1 MDNNYYNNSNNNN
14 TNSNSN
20 YNNNN
25 NNNSNNSNNNSSNQ
39 YSDSFYSYNNQQNHG
54 NQNNTQ
60 NDSTASQAGGY
71 GSTQSSIYGGQNNS
85 HGSGY
90 GTTQNNSQS
99 ANYGSAQNY
108 NQSAGYGSTWNNSQ
122 SYGYGNQ
129 NGNYGTYGSNP
140 KPEKK
145 KKERKPGGF
154 GKQLAKCAALALV
167 FGLVA
172 GGVMTGVNYA
182 SGKVLGTTNAG
193 NVQASLTTGDDST
206 VQPTAISSSY
216 VATDV
221 SDIVDEVMP
230 SIVAITNVS
239 QTEYQSFWGQSKTYE
254 STSCG
259 SGIIV
264 SQDKEYLYVATN
276 NHVVEGANSLT
287 VTFANDDTVS
297 AEIKGTDPSTDLAVV
312 KVALSSIKDDTMSA
326 IKVATLGSSD
336 TLKVGESCIAIGNAL
351 GYGQSVTTGVIS
363 ALNREVS
370 VSDSSSSTNYTA
382 ELVQTDAAIN
392 PGNSGGVLINMDGQ
406 VVGINNAKLE
416 DTSVEGM
423 GYAIP
428 ITTAKTILTDLMNA
442 GSVSTKD
449 AAFLGVVGRDINESY
464 SSALGIPSGIYV
476 SQVVS
481 GSPAE
486 KAGISAGDVI
496 VKFEGNNVSTMS
508 GLKEKLAIKKAN
520 TKVKITFKR
529 ANQSGT
535 YEEKTV
541 TVTLGKKSDF
551 KNVTTDNSSDS
562 SESDDSSNNGNS
574 NGNSNNGNNNG
585 NSGNSNGNSGN
596 GGYGYDNGNGG
607 NSSDGYMNPYD
618 YFFGNNY

>member
-1 MDNNYYNNSNNNN
+1 MDNNYYNNNN
-14 TNSNSN
+14 
-20 YNNNN
+20 
-25 NNNSNNSNNNSSNQ
+25 NNNSSNQ

-60 NDSTASQAGGY
+60 NDSTAFQAGGY

-99 ANYGSAQNY
+99 TNYGSTQNY
-108 NQSAGYGSTWNNSQ
+108 NQSAGYESIRNNSQSTGYGTNPNNSQSAGYGSTRNNSQ

-129 NGNYGTYGSNP
+129 NGNYGTYGSNTGYQSNGANGTAYGSNP

-145 KKERKPGGF
+145 KRERKPGGF

-312 KVALSSIKDDTMSA
+312 KVALSSIKDDTMSE

-382 ELVQTDAAIN
+382 ELIQTDAAIN
-392 PGNSGGVLINMDGQ
+392 PGNSGGALLNTAGEVI
-406 VVGINNAKLE
+406 GINSVKYS
-416 DTSVEGM
+416 DTSVEGI

-428 ITTAKTILTDLMNA
+428 MDTAKPIIEELI
-442 GSVSTKD
+442 TKEKVD
-449 AAFLGVVGRDINESY
+449 ESN
-464 SSALGIPSGIYV
+464 SAYLGIVGVDVTSDVAKTYNMPTGVYV
-476 SQVVS
+476 AQVME
-481 GSPAE
+481 GAAAE
-486 KAGISAGDVI
+486 QAGIQKGDIITKFDGKDVTSMEELSYNMQYYAAGTTVDVVI
-496 VKFEGNNVSTMS
+496 ERSSNG
-508 GLKEKLAIKKAN
+508 
-520 TKVKITFKR
+520 
-529 ANQSGT
+529 Q
-535 YEEKTV
+535 YEEQTIS
-541 TVTLGKKSDF
+541 VTLGKK
-551 KNVTTDNSSDS
+551 N
-562 SESDDSSNNGNS
+562 
-574 NGNSNNGNNNG
+574 
-585 NSGNSNGNSGN
+585 
-596 GGYGYDNGNGG
+596 
-607 NSSDGYMNPYD
+607 
-618 YFFGNNY
+618 

>member
-25 NNNSNNSNNNSSNQ
+25 SNNNSSNQ
-39 YSDSFYSYNNQQNHG
+39 SSDSFYSYNNQQNHG

-60 NDSTASQAGGY
+60 NGSTASQAGGY

-108 NQSAGYGSTWNNSQ
+108 NQSADYGNTQNNSQSTGYGTNPNNSQSAGYGSTRNNSQ

-129 NGNYGTYGSNP
+129 NGNYGTYGSNTGYQSNGANGTAYGSNP

-145 KKERKPGGF
+145 KRERKPGGF

-182 SGKVLGTTNAG
+182 SGKIFGTTNAS

-264 SQDKEYLYVATN
+264 SQDNEYLYVATN

-312 KVALSSIKDDTMSA
+312 KVALSSIKDDTMSE

-382 ELVQTDAAIN
+382 ELIQTDAAIN
-392 PGNSGGVLINMDGQ
+392 PGNSGGALLNTAGEVI
-406 VVGINNAKLE
+406 GINSVKYS
-416 DTSVEGM
+416 DTSVEGI

-428 ITTAKTILTDLMNA
+428 MDTAKPIIEELI
-442 GSVSTKD
+442 TKEKVD
-449 AAFLGVVGRDINESY
+449 ESN
-464 SSALGIPSGIYV
+464 SAYLGIAGVDVTSDVAKTYNMPTGVYV
-476 SQVVS
+476 AQVME
-481 GSPAE
+481 GAAAE
-486 KAGISAGDVI
+486 QAGIQKGDIITKFDGKDVTSMEELSSNMQYYVAGTTVDVVI
-496 VKFEGNNVSTMS
+496 ERSSNG
-508 GLKEKLAIKKAN
+508 
-520 TKVKITFKR
+520 
-529 ANQSGT
+529 Q
-535 YEEKTV
+535 YEEQTIS
-541 TVTLGKKSDF
+541 VTLGKK
-551 KNVTTDNSSDS
+551 N
-562 SESDDSSNNGNS
+562 
-574 NGNSNNGNNNG
+574 
-585 NSGNSNGNSGN
+585 
-596 GGYGYDNGNGG
+596 
-607 NSSDGYMNPYD
+607 
-618 YFFGNNY
+618 

>member
-1 MDNNYYNNSNNNN
+1 MDNNYYNNSNNSNN
-14 TNSNSN
+14 NNSNSN
-20 YNNNN
+20 YN
-25 NNNSNNSNNNSSNQ
+25 SNTDNNNSSNQ
-39 YSDSFYSYNNQQNHG
+39 SSDSFYSYNNQQNHG

-85 HGSGY
+85 YGSGY

-99 ANYGSAQNY
+99 ANYGSTQNY
-108 NQSAGYGSTWNNSQ
+108 SQSAGYGSTRNNSQSTGYGTNPNNSQSAGYGSTRNNSQ

-129 NGNYGTYGSNP
+129 NGNYGTYGSNTGYQSNGTNGNAYGSNP

-182 SGKVLGTTNAG
+182 SGKIFATTNAS

-382 ELVQTDAAIN
+382 ELIQTDAAIN
-392 PGNSGGVLINMDGQ
+392 PGNSGGALLNTAGEVI
-406 VVGINNAKLE
+406 GINSVKYS
-416 DTSVEGM
+416 DTSVEGI

-428 ITTAKTILTDLMNA
+428 MDTAKPIIEELI
-442 GSVSTKD
+442 TKEKVD
-449 AAFLGVVGRDINESY
+449 ESN
-464 SSALGIPSGIYV
+464 SAYLGIAGVDVTSDVAKTYNMPTGVYV
-476 SQVVS
+476 AQVME
-481 GSPAE
+481 GAAAE
-486 KAGISAGDVI
+486 QAGIQKGDIITKFDGKDVTSMEELSSNMQYYAAGTTVDVVI
-496 VKFEGNNVSTMS
+496 ERSSNG
-508 GLKEKLAIKKAN
+508 
-520 TKVKITFKR
+520 
-529 ANQSGT
+529 Q
-535 YEEKTV
+535 YEEQTIS
-541 TVTLGKKSDF
+541 VTLGKK
-551 KNVTTDNSSDS
+551 N
-562 SESDDSSNNGNS
+562 
-574 NGNSNNGNNNG
+574 
-585 NSGNSNGNSGN
+585 
-596 GGYGYDNGNGG
+596 
-607 NSSDGYMNPYD
+607 
-618 YFFGNNY
+618 

>member
-1 MDNNYYNNSNNNN
+1 MDNNY
-14 TNSNSN
+14 

-25 NNNSNNSNNNSSNQ
+25 NNNSSNQ
-39 YSDSFYSYNNQQNHG
+39 SSDSFYSYNHQQTNG
-54 NQNNTQ
+54 NQNNAQ
-60 NDSTASQAGGY
+60 NDSTVSQAGGY
-71 GSTQSSIYGGQNNS
+71 GSTQSSIYGSQSNS

-99 ANYGSAQNY
+99 TNYGSTQNY
-108 NQSAGYGSTWNNSQ
+108 NQSAGYESIRNNSQSTGYGTNPNNSQSAGYGSTRNNSQ

-129 NGNYGTYGSNP
+129 NGNYGTYGNNTGYQSNGTNGNAYGSNP

-182 SGKVLGTTNAG
+182 SGKIFGTTNAS

-382 ELVQTDAAIN
+382 ELIQTDAAIN
-392 PGNSGGVLINMDGQ
+392 PGNSGGALLNTAGEVI
-406 VVGINNAKLE
+406 GINSVKYS
-416 DTSVEGM
+416 DTSVEGI

-428 ITTAKTILTDLMNA
+428 MDTAKPIIEELI
-442 GSVSTKD
+442 TKEKVD
-449 AAFLGVVGRDINESY
+449 ESN
-464 SSALGIPSGIYV
+464 SAYLGIAGVDVTSDVAKTYNMPTGVYV
-476 SQVVS
+476 AQVME
-481 GSPAE
+481 GAAAE
-486 KAGISAGDVI
+486 QAGIQKGDIITKFDGKDVTSMEELSSNMQYYAAGTTVDVVI
-496 VKFEGNNVSTMS
+496 ERSSNG
-508 GLKEKLAIKKAN
+508 
-520 TKVKITFKR
+520 
-529 ANQSGT
+529 Q
-535 YEEKTV
+535 YEEQTIS
-541 TVTLGKKSDF
+541 VTLGKK
-551 KNVTTDNSSDS
+551 N
-562 SESDDSSNNGNS
+562 
-574 NGNSNNGNNNG
+574 
-585 NSGNSNGNSGN
+585 
-596 GGYGYDNGNGG
+596 
-607 NSSDGYMNPYD
+607 
-618 YFFGNNY
+618 

>member
-1 MDNNYYNNSNNNN
+1 MDNNYYNNN
-14 TNSNSN
+14 
-20 YNNNN
+20 NNNN
-25 NNNSNNSNNNSSNQ
+25 NNNSSNQ
-39 YSDSFYSYNNQQNHG
+39 SSDSFYSYNNQQNHG

-182 SGKVLGTTNAG
+182 SGKIFGTTNAS

-264 SQDKEYLYVATN
+264 SQDNEYLYVATN

-312 KVALSSIKDDTMSA
+312 KVALSSIKDDTMSE

-382 ELVQTDAAIN
+382 ELIQTDAAIN
-392 PGNSGGVLINMDGQ
+392 PGNSGGALLNTAGEVI
-406 VVGINNAKLE
+406 GINSVKYS
-416 DTSVEGM
+416 DTSVEGI

-428 ITTAKTILTDLMNA
+428 MDTAKPIIEELI
-442 GSVSTKD
+442 TKEKVD
-449 AAFLGVVGRDINESY
+449 ESN
-464 SSALGIPSGIYV
+464 SAYLGITGVDVTSDVAKTYNMPTGVYV
-476 SQVVS
+476 AQVME
-481 GSPAE
+481 GAAAE
-486 KAGISAGDVI
+486 QAGIQKGDI
-496 VKFEGNNVSTMS
+496 ITKFDGKDVTSM
-508 GLKEKLAIKKAN
+508 EKLSYNMQYYAA
-520 TKVKITFKR
+520 
-529 ANQSGT
+529 GT
-535 YEEKTV
+535 TVDVVIERSSNGQYEEQTIS
-541 TVTLGKKSDF
+541 VTLGKK
-551 KNVTTDNSSDS
+551 N
-562 SESDDSSNNGNS
+562 
-574 NGNSNNGNNNG
+574 
-585 NSGNSNGNSGN
+585 
-596 GGYGYDNGNGG
+596 
-607 NSSDGYMNPYD
+607 
-618 YFFGNNY
+618 

>member
-1 MDNNYYNNSNNNN
+1 MDNNYYNN
-14 TNSNSN
+14 
-20 YNNNN
+20 
-25 NNNSNNSNNNSSNQ
+25 NNSSNQ
-39 YSDSFYSYNNQQNHG
+39 SSDSFYSYNNQQTNG
-54 NQNNTQ
+54 NQNNAQ
-60 NDSTASQAGGY
+60 NDSTGSKAGGY
-71 GSTQSSIYGGQNNS
+71 GSTQSSIYGSQSNS

-99 ANYGSAQNY
+99 TGYGNAQSNNQSTGYGNAQSNNQSTGYGNAQSNNQSTGYGSTQSNNQSYGYGSTQNKQ
-108 NQSAGYGSTWNNSQ
+108 QSAGYENTKSNHQNTGYGTTQNNQQST
-122 SYGYGNQ
+122 GYGNQ
-129 NGNYGTYGSNP
+129 NGNYGTYGSNTSYQSYAYGSNP

-382 ELVQTDAAIN
+382 ELIQTDAAIN
-392 PGNSGGVLINMDGQ
+392 PGNSGGALLNTAGEVI
-406 VVGINNAKLE
+406 GINSVKYS
-416 DTSVEGM
+416 DTSVEGI

-428 ITTAKTILTDLMNA
+428 MDTAKPIIEELI
-442 GSVSTKD
+442 TKEKVD
-449 AAFLGVVGRDINESY
+449 ESN
-464 SSALGIPSGIYV
+464 SAYLGIVGVDVTSDVAKTYNMPTGVYV
-476 SQVVS
+476 AQVME
-481 GSPAE
+481 GAAAE
-486 KAGISAGDVI
+486 QAGIQKGDIITKFDGKDVTSMEELSSNMQYYAAGTTVDVVI
-496 VKFEGNNVSTMS
+496 ERSSNG
-508 GLKEKLAIKKAN
+508 
-520 TKVKITFKR
+520 
-529 ANQSGT
+529 Q
-535 YEEKTV
+535 YEEQTIS
-541 TVTLGKKSDF
+541 VTLGKK
-551 KNVTTDNSSDS
+551 N
-562 SESDDSSNNGNS
+562 
-574 NGNSNNGNNNG
+574 
-585 NSGNSNGNSGN
+585 
-596 GGYGYDNGNGG
+596 
-607 NSSDGYMNPYD
+607 
-618 YFFGNNY
+618 

>member
-1 MDNNYYNNSNNNN
+1 MDNNY
-14 TNSNSN
+14 

-25 NNNSNNSNNNSSNQ
+25 NNNSSNQ
-39 YSDSFYSYNNQQNHG
+39 SSDSFYSYNHQQNNG
-54 NQNNTQ
+54 NQNNAQ
-60 NDSTASQAGGY
+60 NDSTGSQAGGY

-99 ANYGSAQNY
+99 TNYGSTQNY
-108 NQSAGYGSTWNNSQ
+108 NQSAGYESIRNNSQSTGYGTNPNNSQSAGYGSTRNNSQ

-129 NGNYGTYGSNP
+129 NGSYGTYGSNTGYQSNGANGTAYGSNP

-193 NVQASLTTGDDST
+193 NVQASLTAGDDST

-382 ELVQTDAAIN
+382 ELIQTDAAIN
-392 PGNSGGVLINMDGQ
+392 PGNSGGALLNTAGEVI
-406 VVGINNAKLE
+406 GINSVKYS
-416 DTSVEGM
+416 DTSVEGI

-428 ITTAKTILTDLMNA
+428 MDTAKPIIEELI
-442 GSVSTKD
+442 TKEKVD
-449 AAFLGVVGRDINESY
+449 ESN
-464 SSALGIPSGIYV
+464 SAYLGIVGVDVTSDVAKTYNMPTGVYV
-476 SQVVS
+476 AQVME
-481 GSPAE
+481 GAAAE
-486 KAGISAGDVI
+486 QAGIQKGDIITKFDGKDVTSMEELSSNMQYYAAGTTVDVVI
-496 VKFEGNNVSTMS
+496 ERSSNG
-508 GLKEKLAIKKAN
+508 
-520 TKVKITFKR
+520 
-529 ANQSGT
+529 Q
-535 YEEKTV
+535 YEEQTIS
-541 TVTLGKKSDF
+541 VTLGKK
-551 KNVTTDNSSDS
+551 N
-562 SESDDSSNNGNS
+562 
-574 NGNSNNGNNNG
+574 
-585 NSGNSNGNSGN
+585 
-596 GGYGYDNGNGG
+596 
-607 NSSDGYMNPYD
+607 
-618 YFFGNNY
+618 

>member
-1 MDNNYYNNSNNNN
+1 MDNNYYNNN
-14 TNSNSN
+14 
-20 YNNNN
+20 
-25 NNNSNNSNNNSSNQ
+25 NNNSSNQ
-39 YSDSFYSYNNQQNHG
+39 SSDSFYSYNHQQNNG

-60 NDSTASQAGGY
+60 NDSTTSQAGGY
-71 GSTQSSIYGGQNNS
+71 GSTQSSIYGSSQNNNQS
-85 HGSGY
+85 YGYGSTQNKQQSARF
-90 GTTQNNSQS
+90 GTTQNNQQS
-99 ANYGSAQNY
+99 
-108 NQSAGYGSTWNNSQ
+108 T
-122 SYGYGNQ
+122 GYGNQ
-129 NGNYGTYGSNP
+129 NGNYGTYGSNTSYQSYGTNGNTYDSTHKYGAGAYQSNAYGSNS

-182 SGKVLGTTNAG
+182 SGKILGTTNAG

-264 SQDKEYLYVATN
+264 SQDNEYLYVATN
-276 NHVVEGANSLT
+276 NHVVDGANSLT

-336 TLKVGESCIAIGNAL
+336 SLKVGESCIAIGNAL

-370 VSDSSSSTNYTA
+370 VSDSSSNTNYTA
-382 ELVQTDAAIN
+382 ELIQTDAAIN
-392 PGNSGGVLINMDGQ
+392 PGNSGGALLNAAGEVI
-406 VVGINNAKLE
+406 GINSVKYS
-416 DTSVEGM
+416 DTSVEGI

-428 ITTAKTILTDLMNA
+428 MDTAKPIIEELITKEKVDESNSAYLGIAGVDVTSDVAKTYNMPTGVYVAQVIEGAAAEQAGIQKGDIITKFDGKDVVSMEELSSNLQYYAA
-442 GSVSTKD
+442 GSTVD
-449 AAFLGVVGRDINESY
+449 VVIER
-464 SSALGIPSGIYV
+464 SSNG
-476 SQVVS
+476 Q
-481 GSPAE
+481 
-486 KAGISAGDVI
+486 
-496 VKFEGNNVSTMS
+496 
-508 GLKEKLAIKKAN
+508 
-520 TKVKITFKR
+520 
-529 ANQSGT
+529 
-535 YEEKTV
+535 YEEQTIS
-541 TVTLGKKSDF
+541 VTLGKK
-551 KNVTTDNSSDS
+551 N
-562 SESDDSSNNGNS
+562 
-574 NGNSNNGNNNG
+574 
-585 NSGNSNGNSGN
+585 
-596 GGYGYDNGNGG
+596 
-607 NSSDGYMNPYD
+607 
-618 YFFGNNY
+618 

>member
-1 MDNNYYNNSNNNN
+1 MDNNYYNNNNNNN

-20 YNNNN
+20 YN

-60 NDSTASQAGGY
+60 NDSTGSKAGGY
-71 GSTQSSIYGGQNNS
+71 GSTQSSIYGSQSNS

-99 ANYGSAQNY
+99 TGYGNAQSNNQSTGYGNAQSNNQSTGYGSTQSNNQSYGYGSTQNKQ
-108 NQSAGYGSTWNNSQ
+108 QSAGYENTKSNQQNTGYGTTQNNQQST
-122 SYGYGNQ
+122 GYGNQ
-129 NGNYGTYGSNP
+129 NGNYGTYGSNTSYQSYAYGSNP

-264 SQDKEYLYVATN
+264 SQDNEYLYVATN

-312 KVALSSIKDDTMSA
+312 KVALSSIKDDTMSE

-382 ELVQTDAAIN
+382 ELIQTDAAIN
-392 PGNSGGVLINMDGQ
+392 PGNSGGALLNTAGEVI
-406 VVGINNAKLE
+406 GINSVKYS
-416 DTSVEGM
+416 DTSVEGI

-428 ITTAKTILTDLMNA
+428 MDTAKPIIEELI
-442 GSVSTKD
+442 TKEKVD
-449 AAFLGVVGRDINESY
+449 ESN
-464 SSALGIPSGIYV
+464 SAYLGIVGVDVTSDVAKTYNMPTGVYV
-476 SQVVS
+476 AQVME
-481 GSPAE
+481 GAAAE
-486 KAGISAGDVI
+486 QAGIQKGDIITKFDGKDVTSMEELSYNMQYYAAGTTVDVVI
-496 VKFEGNNVSTMS
+496 ERSSNG
-508 GLKEKLAIKKAN
+508 
-520 TKVKITFKR
+520 
-529 ANQSGT
+529 Q
-535 YEEKTV
+535 YEEQTIS
-541 TVTLGKKSDF
+541 VTLGKK
-551 KNVTTDNSSDS
+551 N
-562 SESDDSSNNGNS
+562 
-574 NGNSNNGNNNG
+574 
-585 NSGNSNGNSGN
+585 
-596 GGYGYDNGNGG
+596 
-607 NSSDGYMNPYD
+607 
-618 YFFGNNY
+618 

>member
-1 MDNNYYNNSNNNN
+1 MDNNYYNNNNNNN

-20 YNNNN
+20 YN

-60 NDSTASQAGGY
+60 NDSTGSKAGGY
-71 GSTQSSIYGGQNNS
+71 GSTQSSIYGSQSNS

-99 ANYGSAQNY
+99 TGYGNAQSNNQSTGYGNAQSNNQSTGYGSTQSNNQSYGYGSTQNKQ
-108 NQSAGYGSTWNNSQ
+108 QSAGYENTKSNQQNTGYGTTQNNQQST
-122 SYGYGNQ
+122 GYGNQ
-129 NGNYGTYGSNP
+129 NGNYGTYGSNTSYQSYAYGSNP

-382 ELVQTDAAIN
+382 ELIQTDAAIN
-392 PGNSGGVLINMDGQ
+392 PGNSGGALLNTAGEVI
-406 VVGINNAKLE
+406 GINSVKYS
-416 DTSVEGM
+416 DTSVEGI

-428 ITTAKTILTDLMNA
+428 VDTAKPIIEELI
-442 GSVSTKD
+442 TKEKVD
-449 AAFLGVVGRDINESY
+449 ESN
-464 SSALGIPSGIYV
+464 SAYLGITGVDVTSDVAKTYNMPTGVYV
-476 SQVVS
+476 AQVME
-481 GSPAE
+481 GAAAE
-486 KAGISAGDVI
+486 QAGIQKGDIITKFDGKDVTSMEELSSNMQYYAAGTTVDVVI
-496 VKFEGNNVSTMS
+496 ERSSNG
-508 GLKEKLAIKKAN
+508 
-520 TKVKITFKR
+520 
-529 ANQSGT
+529 Q
-535 YEEKTV
+535 YEEHTIS
-541 TVTLGKKSDF
+541 VTLGKK
-551 KNVTTDNSSDS
+551 N
-562 SESDDSSNNGNS
+562 
-574 NGNSNNGNNNG
+574 
-585 NSGNSNGNSGN
+585 
-596 GGYGYDNGNGG
+596 
-607 NSSDGYMNPYD
+607 
-618 YFFGNNY
+618 

>member
-1 MDNNYYNNSNNNN
+1 MDNNYYNNSNNSNDNN
-14 TNSNSN
+14 TNSNNNSNSN

-25 NNNSNNSNNNSSNQ
+25 SSSNQ

-85 HGSGY
+85 YGSGY

-99 ANYGSAQNY
+99 TNYGSTQNY
-108 NQSAGYGSTWNNSQ
+108 NQSAGYGSTRNNSQ

-129 NGNYGTYGSNP
+129 NGSYGTYGSNTGYQSNGANGTAYGSNP

-382 ELVQTDAAIN
+382 ELIQTDAAIN
-392 PGNSGGVLINMDGQ
+392 PGNSGGALLNTAGEVI
-406 VVGINNAKLE
+406 GINSVKYS
-416 DTSVEGM
+416 DTSVEGI

-428 ITTAKTILTDLMNA
+428 MDTAKPIIEELI
-442 GSVSTKD
+442 TKEKVD
-449 AAFLGVVGRDINESY
+449 ESN
-464 SSALGIPSGIYV
+464 SAYLGITGVDVTSDVAKTYNMPTGVYV
-476 SQVVS
+476 AQVME
-481 GSPAE
+481 GAAAE
-486 KAGISAGDVI
+486 QAGIQKGDIITKFDGKDVTSMEELSSNMQYYAAGTTVDVVI
-496 VKFEGNNVSTMS
+496 ERSSNG
-508 GLKEKLAIKKAN
+508 
-520 TKVKITFKR
+520 
-529 ANQSGT
+529 Q
-535 YEEKTV
+535 YEEQTIS
-541 TVTLGKKSDF
+541 VTLGKK
-551 KNVTTDNSSDS
+551 N
-562 SESDDSSNNGNS
+562 
-574 NGNSNNGNNNG
+574 
-585 NSGNSNGNSGN
+585 
-596 GGYGYDNGNGG
+596 
-607 NSSDGYMNPYD
+607 
-618 YFFGNNY
+618 